1 MSEVFVPNTKDM
13 FRMIK
18 AFMGVHV
25 DNIKDEIGPNKP
37 DAPFFQKV
45 VDASEVKEYQYVEL
59 AQRLEKYISTQI
71 PTIQHLA
78 GYPPNVNWSTSLKA
92 ISDAGKKAIAIKEE
106 RERLERAIKEEQQRA
121 EEVIKKEQQD
131 LIRVVAKKQNIRN
144 PSMASVS
151 KIINFD
157 AEQARIDARELGVI
171 DRYIDAMIQTM
182 ENEKKR
188 RTISVTPHEY
198 EVVTQKGAKFDVKAL
213 KLRLGTYGFE
223 ENNRIHNELKSRI
236 GWDFKGLKSAYKF
249 LYDTKL
255 MCLLRDKTVIEE
267 AIRVLNEKW
276 ITTELHRYLHDC
288 DDALNG
294 AVEIEINPDDYKATL
309 LKGGIV
315 LSFPYDEKTVN
326 VISVKLGK
334 GNRSWDKASKKWS
347 VPLHKS
353 LDLLKLLGDEHPL
366 SIAIRAIPEV
376 QSYLVDKVKRIAIS
390 NAVSLDDHTEMEE
403 KLSKVFHEG
412 KKLYPFQYVGV
423 KFGMLSG
430 GAFIIGD
437 DMGVGKTIQAIAYAA
452 LHPEQWPVLIVA
464 PANVQYHWRKEIL
477 GWVKD
482 ATVQIVEKGTSKLED
497 VDFTVITYNKMNTQ
511 ESNLLERGYNIVVF
525 DESHY
530 IKNHKAKRTQSSFKV
545 AEQSDSIVL
554 MSGTPI
560 PNRPVEFYNSLCL
573 VRPADWKGRWM
584 NYVYTYCE
592 AHKNDYGYLV
602 VNGASNLEELHAL
615 TRDFMIRRLKEE
627 VLPELPEQVRQLLP
641 VQPNKIQMKEYR
653 ENQESWFAQYASYQ
667 NRGGMPAGFVLN
679 MLTDLRKKCAHLKID
694 NTVEYLEEYRHQ
706 NNNKPIIVFAHHR
719 DILAECG
726 ETFKARNPNSVIA
739 RITGETLAKKRQ
751 EIVEGFQAGKIDVL
765 FCSTI
770 AAKEGL
776 TLTAAD
782 TTVFI
787 EREWVS
793 GWEEQAEARVN
804 RIGATTD
811 TCWAIYLTVEGTVD
825 QHFDRV
831 IESKRAVLKAIVDG
845 GEEVDRVNV
854 IEEILTSMAESATGK
869 DKVQLES
876 MLYDY
881 KNGDKNN
888 DKGAKKYE

>member
-25 DNIKDEIGPNKP
+25 DDIKDEIGPNKP

-45 VDASEVKEYQYVEL
+45 VDAGEVEEYQYVEL
-59 AQRLEKYISTQI
+59 AQRLEKYINTQI

-106 RERLERAIKEEQQRA
+106 QERIEREAREEQRRA
-121 EEVIKKEQQD
+121 ERVIEKEQWD
-131 LIRVVAKKQNIRN
+131 LIRVVTKKQGVRR
-144 PSMASVS
+144 PEYADVS

-157 AEQARIDARELGVI
+157 AEQARRDAKELGML
-171 DRYIDAMIQTM
+171 DKYIDAMIQTM
-182 ENEKKR
+182 EDEKIE
-188 RTISVTPHEY
+188 RTISVTPYEY
-198 EVVTQKGAKFDVKAL
+198 EVVTKKGFKFNVNAL
-213 KLRLGTYGFE
+213 ILRLEHHGFD
-223 ENNRIHNELKSRI
+223 ENNSIHRLLKSSI
-236 GWDFKGLKSAYKF
+236 GWDYEGLKNAYKF
-249 LYDTKL
+249 NFATKD
-255 MCLLRDKTVIEE
+255 MCLLRDKTVIEA
-267 AIRVLNEKW
+267 AIRLLNQRW
-276 ITTELHRYLHDC
+276 ITTELHTYLHDC
-288 DDALNG
+288 DDALN
-294 AVEIEINPDDYKATL
+294 VIDEVSPDEYKATL
-309 LKGGIV
+309 IKGGLV
-315 LSFPYDEKTVN
+315 LSFPYDAMLRN
-326 VISVKLGK
+326 IISVKLGK
-334 GNRSWDKASKKWS
+334 ENRHWDADNKVWN

-366 SIAIRAIPEV
+366 SAAIRAIPEV
-376 QSYLVDKVKRIAIS
+376 ESYLTDKVQRIAIS

-423 KFGMLSG
+423 KFGILSG

-464 PANVQYHWRKEIL
+464 PANVQYNWKKEIL
-477 GWVKD
+477 SWVKD
-482 ATVQIVEKGTSKLED
+482 VTVQVVEKGNDVLED
-497 VDFTVITYNKMNTQ
+497 VDFTVITYNKMNKQ
-511 ESNLLERGYNIVVF
+511 ESNLLERRYNIVVF

-530 IKNHKAKRTQSSFKV
+530 IKNHKAARTKSSVKV

-573 VRPADWKGRWM
+573 VRPADWKGKWM
-584 NYVYTYCE
+584 NYVYRYCD
-592 AHKNDYGYLV
+592 AHKNDWGHLV

-615 TRDFMIRRLKEE
+615 TRDFMIRRLKKE
-627 VLPELPEQVRQLLP
+627 VLPELPDQVRTMLP
-641 VQPNKIQMKEYR
+641 VHPDKKQLREYKDV
-653 ENQESWFAQYASYQ
+653 QSSWFEQYANYKS
-667 NRGGMPAGFVLN
+667 RGGMPAGFVLN
-679 MLTDLRKKCAHLKID
+679 MLTDLRKKCAHLKVD
-694 NTVEYLEEYRHQ
+694 NTVEYIEEYRLQ

-719 DILAECG
+719 DVLKECG
-726 ETFKARNPNSVIA
+726 DAFRLNNRGTNIYA
-739 RITGETLAKKRQ
+739 ITGETEGKKRQ
-751 EIVEGFQAGKIDVL
+751 KIVEAFQAGKVDVL

-793 GWEEQAEARVN
+793 GWEEQAENRVN
-804 RIGATTD
+804 RIGATGD
-811 TCWAIYLTVEGTVD
+811 TCWAIYLSVDGTVD

-831 IESKRAVLKAIVDG
+831 IEAKREVLRAITDG
-845 GEEVDRVNV
+845 GEASDRVNV
-854 IEEILTSMAESATGK
+854 IEEILTGMAESATGK
-869 DKVQLES
+869 DKAQLES
-876 MLYDY
+876 ILNDY
-881 KNGDKNN
+881 KNKDKDD

>member
-13 FRMIK
+13 FGMIK

-25 DNIKDEIGPNKP
+25 ENALDDIGPNKP

-45 VDASEVKEYQYVEL
+45 VDVGKVEEYQYVEL
-59 AQRLEKYISTQI
+59 AQRLEKYINTQI

-78 GYPPNVNWSTSLKA
+78 GYPPNVNWSEALKA
-92 ISDAGKKAIAIKEE
+92 ISDAGKKAMV
-106 RERLERAIKEEQQRA
+106 IKEEQERIEREAREVQKRVEEAKEEEQR
-121 EEVIKKEQQD
+121 I
-131 LIRVVAKKQNIRN
+131 LIRAVAKKQGVVS
-144 PSMASVS
+144 PSHAKVS
-151 KIINFD
+151 KIVNFD
-157 AEQARIDARELGVI
+157 AEQARRDAKELGVL
-171 DRYIDAMIQTM
+171 DKYIDAMIRTM
-182 ENEKKR
+182 EKEKKR
-188 RTISVTPHEY
+188 RTISVTPY
-198 EVVTQKGAKFDVKAL
+198 NDVGVSKNGFKYNNNL
-213 KLRLGTYGFE
+213 LILRLKHHGFG
-223 ENNRIHNELKSRI
+223 ENNRIHKELKIHI
-236 GWDFKGLKSAYKF
+236 GWDYEGLRSTYNFHFA
-249 LYDTKL
+249 TKE
-255 MCLLRDKTVIEE
+255 MRLLRDKTVIEK
-267 AIRVLNEKW
+267 AIQVLNGRW
-276 ITTELHRYLHDC
+276 ITTELHAYLHDC
-288 DDALNG
+288 DDALN
-294 AVEIEINPDDYKATL
+294 VVDEISPDEYKATL
-309 LKGGIV
+309 IKGGLV
-315 LSFPYDEKTVN
+315 LSFPYDAKTVN

-334 GNRSWDKASKKWS
+334 ENRRWDADNKEWN

-366 SIAIRAIPEV
+366 SAAIRAIPEV
-376 QSYLVDKVKRIAIS
+376 ESYLTDKVQRIAIS

-423 KFGMLSG
+423 KFGILSG

-464 PANVQYHWRKEIL
+464 PANVQYNWRNEIL
-477 GWVKD
+477 SWVKNV
-482 ATVQIVEKGTSKLED
+482 TVQVVEKGNDVLED
-497 VDFTVITYNKMNTQ
+497 VDFTVITYNKMNKQ
-511 ESNLLERGYNIVVF
+511 ESNLLEREYNIVVF

-530 IKNHKAKRTQSSFKV
+530 IKNHKADRTKSSVKV

-573 VRPADWKGRWM
+573 VRPADWKGKWM
-584 NYVYTYCE
+584 NYVYRYCD
-592 AHKNDYGYLV
+592 AHKNDWGHLV

-615 TRDFMIRRLKEE
+615 TRDFMIRRLKKE
-627 VLPELPEQVRQLLP
+627 VLPELPDQVRTMLP
-641 VQPNKIQMKEYR
+641 VQPDKKQLKAYKDV
-653 ENQESWFAQYASYQ
+653 QSSWFEQYGNYKR
-667 NRGGMPAGFVLN
+667 NGGMPAGFVLN
-679 MLTDLRKKCAHLKID
+679 MLTDLRKKCAHLKVD
-694 NTVEYLEEYRHQ
+694 NTVEYIEEYRLQ

-719 DILAECG
+719 DVLKECG
-726 ETFKARNPNSVIA
+726 DAFRLKNRGTNIYM
-739 RITGETLAKKRQ
+739 ITGETPAKKRQ
-751 EIVEGFQAGKIDVL
+751 QIVEGFQAGKVDVL

-793 GWEEQAEARVN
+793 GWEEQAENRVN
-804 RIGATTD
+804 RIGATGD
-811 TCWAIYLTVEGTVD
+811 TCWAIYLSVDGTVD

-831 IESKRAVLKAIVDG
+831 IEAKREVLRAITDG
-845 GEEVDRVNV
+845 GEASDRVNV
-854 IEEILTSMAESATGK
+854 IEEILTGMAESATGK
-869 DKVQLES
+869 EKAQLES
-876 MLYDY
+876 ILNDY
-881 KNGDKNN
+881 KNKDKDD